1 MPPELSPRARTG
13 SPTLLLVPTALEER
27 ALLAGGGLP
36 AGLALRELC
45 GFGLVVAAAR
55 AARLAAELRP
65 ARVLLVGIAGTY
77 DVQAHPPGEAR
88 ELSAVALEGIGA
100 GEGEG
105 LLGPAALGF
114 AQWPGT
120 ADGGARIGERI
131 ELAAGP
137 RSAGLLVSAC
147 AASASAEEAERRRR
161 RFPGAVAEDLEGFA
175 VAAACKLAGI
185 PLRIVRGLSNPC
197 GERDRARWRTGEAL
211 AAARALVIEI
221 LESPWGSPWP
231 ERR

>member
-1 MPPELSPRARTG
+1 MPPESPPRARSPG
-13 SPTLLLVPTALEER
+13 SPTLLLVPTAPEER

-45 GFGLVVAAAR
+45 GFGAVVAAAR

-77 DVQAHPPGEAR
+77 DAQAHPPGEAR
-88 ELSAVALEGIGA
+88 ELSAVALDGIGA

-120 ADGGARIGERI
+120 ADSARIGERI

-175 VAAACKLAGI
+175 VAAACQLAGI

-211 AAARALVIEI
+211 AAARALVLEI
-221 LESPWGSPWP
+221 LESPWVSPGP